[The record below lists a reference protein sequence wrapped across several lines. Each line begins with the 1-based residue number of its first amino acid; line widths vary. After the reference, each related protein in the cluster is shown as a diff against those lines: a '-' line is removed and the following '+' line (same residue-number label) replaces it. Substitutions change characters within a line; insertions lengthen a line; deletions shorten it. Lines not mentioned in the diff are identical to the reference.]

1 MRKKIDC
8 FLACQTP
15 EVLSGTIAQLR
26 QSSAVR
32 HIFLMVSQ
40 ETDMELPQD
49 CTLLVVDQL
58 QSSQYVMQIAEHA
71 VAPYVLLSLKSTPIV
86 LGDFAQI
93 HRFGTCEITQIVL
106 KIFQQ
111 GVGNLREV

>member
-71 VAPYVLLSLKSTPIV
+71 VAPYQMRQWYMLT
-86 LGDFAQI
+86 
-93 HRFGTCEITQIVL
+93 
-106 KIFQQ
+106 
-111 GVGNLREV
+111 VGRWKQERVRHIL